1 MEMRMRCRHRFFW
14 ISSYFSAL
22 VQSHKFLDDGLV
34 NHQTNRTTREMS
46 KITERKEGKKQNART
61 KKLKVER
68 EKEINYV

>member
-1 MEMRMRCRHRFFW
+1 
-14 ISSYFSAL
+14 
-22 VQSHKFLDDGLV
+22 
-34 NHQTNRTTREMS
+34 MS